1 VLARH
6 EIETQRGELEEPG
19 PTPTASESKPVPH
32 VPERVSGGSHD
43 PDPLKLCG
51 QRHQISTTS
60 LFITIRQ
67 AHNGYSSPRRCY
79 ASPSYTFPD
88 QHNGRDHSTSEPSD
102 HSIDKVNSTILAAES
117 RGLQT
122 QNPQDV
128 QISTFLTS
136 HSIPVP
142 SAPQSARLWGKECLT
157 VSFVPTSRH

>member
-51 QRHQISTTS
+51 ERHQISTTS

-67 AHNGYSSPRRCY
+67 AHNGYFITKTMLCKPII
-79 ASPSYTFPD
+79 
-88 QHNGRDHSTSEPSD
+88 H
-102 HSIDKVNSTILAAES
+102 IS
-117 RGLQT
+117 R
-122 QNPQDV
+122 
-128 QISTFLTS
+128 
-136 HSIPVP
+136 
-142 SAPQSARLWGKECLT
+142 SA
-157 VSFVPTSRH
+157 